1 MFIAIVMSVGRS
13 DAEHQGRD
21 LPRALVGCWDTE
33 PCPNFRRSL
42 LCPLGTVQS
51 LRCTDC
57 GEIPTLDNIRVEE
70 LEGWTGTSPTV
81 TTRLL
86 WSSYADAIA
95 QGDHT
100 RTADILA
107 LVELYAERGEG
118 VVRAVLIP
126 AGEVL
131 LPRVIQLVLRG
142 TPVVFIVYEPANC
155 VPVRVVVR
163 GELSSS
169 LDGRAQSILPPPSYR
184 WAALAASPSSH
195 MGILA
200 CAFA

>member
-1 MFIAIVMSVGRS
+1 MSRIVHCVYCDCYERGTVRRGAPGSRLASSPGRLLG
-13 DAEHQGRD
+13 H
-21 LPRALVGCWDTE
+21 RAV
-33 PCPNFRRSL
+33 PHPNFRRSL

-86 WSSYADAIA
+86 WSSYTDAIA

-107 LVELYAERGEG
+107 LVELYALQFLKNPHRADAERGEG

-142 TPVVFIVYEPANC
+142 TPVVFIAYC
-155 VPVRVVVR
+155 
-163 GELSSS
+163 
-169 LDGRAQSILPPPSYR
+169 AQ
-184 WAALAASPSSH
+184 
-195 MGILA
+195 
-200 CAFA
+200 

>member
-86 WSSYADAIA
+86 WSSYTDAIA

-107 LVELYAERGEG
+107 LVELYALQFLTNPHRADAERGEG

-142 TPVVFIVYEPANC
+142 TPVVFIVYEPANG
-155 VPVRVVVR
+155 VPVRVVA
-163 GELSSS
+163 G
-169 LDGRAQSILPPPSYR
+169 GR
-184 WAALAASPSSH
+184 
-195 MGILA
+195 
-200 CAFA
+200 